1 MKYYTKFCFN
11 YVTLQERT
19 DSLPKCA
26 FQIDSLLPED
36 RACINSFGVEPHNS
50 GGICDG
56 AEQMKVQFY
65 ILNLPKGFDLATI
78 MKTEVN
84 RIN

>member
-1 MKYYTKFCFN
+1 M
-11 YVTLQERT
+11 LQERT

-50 GGICDG
+50 GGVCDG
-56 AEQMKVQFY
+56 AEQMKVEFD
-65 ILNLPKGFDLATI
+65 ILILAKAFHMPAI
-78 MKTEVN
+78 TE
-84 RIN
+84 INPIN